1 MNRLYIL
8 IRSILYRNGEKRANF
23 YRKNGI
29 YGKIGE
35 KVMIQSYHIPYNPEC
50 VFIGSNVR
58 MASNVTLITHD
69 VVHKM
74 LNNIPKWGGDFEEK
88 IGSINIGDNVFIGAN
103 TTIMYDVSI
112 GNNVIIGAG
121 SIVTKN
127 IPDNSV
133 CVGCPCK
140 RIGSFDDFVKKRM
153 KNGEK

>member
-74 LNNIPKWGGDFEEK
+74 LNNIPKWGGEILKRRLVQLILE
-88 IGSINIGDNVFIGAN
+88 
-103 TTIMYDVSI
+103 IMFSLGLI
-112 GNNVIIGAG
+112 QL
-121 SIVTKN
+121 
-127 IPDNSV
+127 
-133 CVGCPCK
+133 
-140 RIGSFDDFVKKRM
+140 
-153 KNGEK
+153 